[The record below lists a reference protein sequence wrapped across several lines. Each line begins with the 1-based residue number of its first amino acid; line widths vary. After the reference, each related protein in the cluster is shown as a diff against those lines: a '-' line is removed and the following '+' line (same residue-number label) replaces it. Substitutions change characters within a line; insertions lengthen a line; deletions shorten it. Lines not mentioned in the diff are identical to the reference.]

1 MVVQNPISMDS
12 LREAFSLAEEMLKG
26 DWNRTIAQ
34 SIVNDTLRSI
44 QWENSIRVLFASVLS
59 EEFPDCGVQESNRDL
74 DIKITHEG
82 RIVSGI
88 ECKGMVSNSHRSD
101 GFKDSL
107 DVWGIKRRKLSL
119 VEADIEGIEDKI
131 KSASP
136 HWEVFVPIVYEIY
149 RKGATDA
156 ELYEERKP
164 WTTHQRYKGLRQT
177 LKKDFTQWFEG
188 KYPSEFTLI
197 HAADRIGFVN
207 VGEIWS
213 ELCEGKASCTP
224 VSEAYVSF
232 FAFGRYVNK

>member
-1 MVVQNPISMDS
+1 MHPCYRKNSPSAGYKRATETSIS
-12 LREAFSLAEEMLKG
+12 
-26 DWNRTIAQ
+26 
-34 SIVNDTLRSI
+34 
-44 QWENSIRVLFASVLS
+44 
-59 EEFPDCGVQESNRDL
+59 
-74 DIKITHEG
+74 KITHEG

-101 GFKDSL
+101 GLKDSL

-119 VEADIEGIEDKI
+119 VEADIEGIGDKI

-136 HWEVFVPIVYEIY
+136 HWEIFVPIVYEIY
-149 RKGATDA
+149 RQGATDT

-164 WTTHQRYKGLRQT
+164 WTTHQKYKRLRKT
-177 LKKDFTQWFEG
+177 LKRDFTQWFERI
-188 KYPSEFTLI
+188 YPSEFTLI
-197 HAADRIGFVN
+197 HVADRLEFVN

-232 FAFGRYVNK
+232 FAFGRYVEE